1 MLHGSLIQDAVLFAP
16 LAHRAVPPVLLV
28 PPVLHNIHA
37 HTRPVLEELQ
47 HALIVH
53 IANPNALHPALI
65 LKFNQR
71 LPREERRVEV
81 AERRVEEIRI
91 EVRRAEVLEGGL
103 DGRLDLC
110 GDVGIGV
117 VGKGLGLVL
126 AVDGGEPAPLGASE
140 RGREKPG
147 GRHAL
152 CLEEEVLS
160 LDAVFIVE
168 DLECCAYEIL
178 PCTR

>member
-1 MLHGSLIQDAVLFAP
+1 MLDAVRP
-16 LAHRAVPPVLLV
+16 DGAVPLV
-28 PPVLHNIHA
+28 PLEPAVLHDVRAPAAVAFKRLEHGDIVRVAHA
-37 HTRPVLEELQ
+37 DLVYDARVLQGDEGAPCDERLGEGAEGRVQ
-47 HALIVH
+47 HEGV
-53 IANPNALHPALI
+53 
-65 LKFNQR
+65 K
-71 LPREERRVEV
+71 
-81 AERRVEEIRI
+81 
-91 EVRRAEVLEGGL
+91 VRRAEVLEGGL
-103 DGRLDLC
+103 DGRLDLG

-117 VGKGLGLVL
+117 VGEGLGLVL